1 MNGLRRFCLIVFALA
16 GALCLCALALPWI
29 GPYQREATAM
39 MDNDYYYIAVQV
51 VLAITALGV
60 VVALLRALLTPRKRK
75 TVVVD
80 KMGGDTITV
89 TTAAIASQA
98 THVIEGSGR
107 FIAEKVRVNSKGR
120 GNVSVDV
127 RVRPRY
133 TVDITDEGKR
143 LHEDLARGLA
153 IICGERVRHLNI
165 EFLEAEAP
173 EPAQD
178 VHVERLDDIDEQVE
192 QLGQPEEQAQI
203 PEVPASVY
211 ERANAMREA
220 EEASE
225 LESEPEV
232 ETPTTEVTPKLTVQ
246 VETEPEDSVDIE
258 GEAE

>member
-1 MNGLRRFCLIVFALA
+1 MGGMRRFCLIVFALA

-29 GPYQREATAM
+29 GPYQREATELM
-39 MDNDYYYIAVQV
+39 YNDYYYIAVQV

-60 VVALLRALLTPRKRK
+60 IIALLRALLTPRKRK

-80 KMGGDTITV
+80 KMGGDQITV

-98 THVIEGSGR
+98 THVIEDSGR
-107 FIAEKVRVNSKGR
+107 FIAERVRVSSKGR

-133 TVDITDEGKR
+133 TVDITNEGKV
-143 LHEDLARGLA
+143 LHEDLAHGLS
-153 IICGERVRHLNI
+153 IICGERVRHMNI
-165 EFLEAEAP
+165 EFLEAERP

-178 VHVERLDDIDEQVE
+178 VHVEKLDDVE
-192 QLGQPEEQAQI
+192 QSEI

-211 ERANAMREA
+211 EQAQAIKEA
-220 EEASE
+220 EEAAE
-225 LESEPEV
+225 ALAEPAA
-232 ETPTTEVTPKLTVQ
+232 PTLTVQ
-246 VETEPEDSVDIE
+246 IETAPADEASDEEIEEQVDVE

>member
-98 THVIEGSGR
+98 THVVEGSGR

-143 LHEDLARGLA
+143 LHEDLAKGLA
-153 IICGERVRHLNI
+153 IICGERVRHLNL

-178 VHVERLDDIDEQVE
+178 VHVEKLDDPDPVGQIDQPVEQV
-192 QLGQPEEQAQI
+192 QI

-211 ERANAMREA
+211 ERANAMRE
-220 EEASE
+220 SE
-225 LESEPEV
+225 GAAESEAVDEV
-232 ETPTTEVTPKLTVQ
+232 PVTQPTPKLTVQ
-246 VETEPEDSVDIE
+246 VETEPEDMADYE

>member
-51 VLAITALGV
+51 VLAITALGI

-143 LHEDLARGLA
+143 LHEDLAKGLA
-153 IICGERVRHLNI
+153 IICGERVRHLNL

-178 VHVERLDDIDEQVE
+178 VHVERLDDPEPMGQIDQPTEQVK
-192 QLGQPEEQAQI
+192 I

-211 ERANAMREA
+211 ERADAMRE
-220 EEASE
+220 SE
-225 LESEPEV
+225 DISESEPDDV
-232 ETPTTEVTPKLTVQ
+232 APETHSVPKLTVQ
-246 VETEPEDSVDIE
+246 VETEPEDLADIE

>member
-51 VLAITALGV
+51 VLAITALGI

-143 LHEDLARGLA
+143 LHEDLAKGLS
-153 IICGERVRHLNI
+153 IICGERVRHLNL

-178 VHVERLDDIDEQVE
+178 VHVEKLDDQASAGQFDQPAEQV
-192 QLGQPEEQAQI
+192 QI

-211 ERANAMREA
+211 ERANAMMESVEEA
-220 EEASE
+220 ESEASE
-225 LESEPEV
+225 EV
-232 ETPTTEVTPKLTVQ
+232 PATQVTPKLTVQ
-246 VETEPEDSVDIE
+246 VETEPEDVADIE